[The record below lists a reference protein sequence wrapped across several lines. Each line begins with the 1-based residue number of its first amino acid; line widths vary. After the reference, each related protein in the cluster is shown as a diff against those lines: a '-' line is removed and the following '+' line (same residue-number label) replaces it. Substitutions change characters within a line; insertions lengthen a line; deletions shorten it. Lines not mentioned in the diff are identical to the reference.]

1 MAQDFETILYEP
13 AYGPNGGYAVLTL
26 NRPDKLNA
34 FNEQMHAELR
44 TALDLVEGDA
54 GVRALVIT
62 GAGRGFCAGQDLGER
77 VLQEGEG
84 PRDTGAGLEANYNP
98 LVLRIRGLA
107 MPVIAAINGV
117 AAGAGCNFA
126 LSSDIALAAKSAR
139 FIQAF
144 VKIGLTVD
152 CGGSFFLP
160 RSLGT
165 ARAMAFAMTGDPIDA
180 AQAAEW
186 GLIWKCVDDD
196 KLLEEAHALAARF
209 AAMSTVAL
217 DLIKRSIN
225 ASATNDIATQLA
237 LEAEFQREAGKAPD
251 YQEGIRAFLEKRVPN
266 FHD

>member
-1 MAQDFETILYEP
+1 MAREFETILYQPNE
-13 AYGPNGGYAVLTL
+13 GPEGGYAVITL

-34 FNEQMHAELR
+34 FNEQLHADLR
-44 TALDLVEGDA
+44 AALDLVEGDA
-54 GVRALVIT
+54 GVRALVFT
-62 GAGRGFCAGQDLGER
+62 GAGRGFCAGQDLGDR
-77 VLQEGEG
+77 ILKPGDP

-107 MPVIAAINGV
+107 MPVIAAVNGV

-126 LSSDIALAAKSAR
+126 LAADIVLAAKSAR

-165 ARAMAFAMTGDPIDA
+165 ARAMGFAMTGDPIDA
-180 AQAAEW
+180 TQAAEW
-186 GLIWKCVDDD
+186 GLIWKCVEDDA
-196 KLLEEAHALAARF
+196 LLGETHALAARLG
-209 AAMSTVAL
+209 AMSSVAL

-225 ASATNDIATQLA
+225 ASANNDLAGQLA
-237 LEAEFQREAGKAPD
+237 LEANLQREAGKAPD
-251 YQEGIRAFLEKRVPN
+251 YQEGIRAFLEKRAPN
-266 FHD
+266 YHP